1 MGCNTVKECA
11 ARSHRNVLATV
22 VRMIDEMLKYQ
33 NVPSG
38 FRDRVRLNFDSL
50 EKRHRLD
57 MRALATLNLLNLNP
71 APGVQ
76 AWLRSTLNG
85 YMGKPISALLSVH
98 YFADISP
105 T

>member
-1 MGCNTVKECA
+1 MRVIARRLPHRMPESSLSAVSVVLAGSSRDGLNTVKECA

-71 APGVQ
+71 APGVK
-76 AWLRSTLNG
+76 A
-85 YMGKPISALLSVH
+85 
-98 YFADISP
+98 
-105 T
+105 